1 MSSSLNQCL
10 LNLNCKGIT
19 WIPGGCCKNADSVSG
34 DLGWSPR
41 FCVYNKVPGDIFL
54 YFKWQDSIRVILLC
68 F

>member
-19 WIPGGCCKNADSVSG
+19 WIPGGCYKNADSDSS
-34 DLGWSPR
+34 DPGWSPR
-41 FCVYNKVPGDIFL
+41 FYLYKKVSGDIFL
-54 YFKWQDSIRVILLC
+54 YFTWQDSKRVILLC